1 MFWCGSMALVE
12 FPLKVESF
20 RRLEAE
26 PSFLLTT
33 GIPPAALRHNADKD
47 GAKEKTVAD
56 ALDAAPHV
64 IRGAKYR
71 IGSQFHFYMEPQA
84 RTTLGSWVRLGS
96 RLC

>member
-1 MFWCGSMALVE
+1 M
-12 FPLKVESF
+12 K
-20 RRLEAE
+20 
-26 PSFLLTT
+26 LTASRVL
-33 GIPPAALRHNADKD
+33 PALRHNADKD

-84 RTTLGSWVRLGS
+84 SGQTVGMIRL
-96 RLC
+96 RDMFC